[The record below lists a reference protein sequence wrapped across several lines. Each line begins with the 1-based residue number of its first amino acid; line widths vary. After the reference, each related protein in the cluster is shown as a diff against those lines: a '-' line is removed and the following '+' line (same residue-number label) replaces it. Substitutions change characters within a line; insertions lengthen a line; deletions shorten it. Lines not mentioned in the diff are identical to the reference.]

1 MLPLVPGVLVGQG
14 GLVRLHCLPDVP
26 PVQWP
31 AASGMGCGLGF
42 RDSDGLQEW
51 LRRGDPHDPRDGSY
65 LGLCSR
71 SGRCGMNLRDPLA
84 TARGLGSAKDG
95 VQHWWMQRLTAIV
108 LALLSPWFIYF
119 AVAQIVADQFQVR
132 NAIAEPLNAT
142 LLLGFVI
149 AMMWHARLGLQVV
162 VEDYIH

>member
-1 MLPLVPGVLVGQG
+1 
-14 GLVRLHCLPDVP
+14 
-26 PVQWP
+26 
-31 AASGMGCGLGF
+31 
-42 RDSDGLQEW
+42 
-51 LRRGDPHDPRDGSY
+51 
-65 LGLCSR
+65 
-71 SGRCGMNLRDPLA
+71 MNLRDPLA

-119 AVAQIVADQFQVR
+119 AVAQIGADQFQVR

-162 VEDYIH
+162 VEDYIHGWLEIALQIAIKLVYAFATIAAVIAIGRIAFAAQ